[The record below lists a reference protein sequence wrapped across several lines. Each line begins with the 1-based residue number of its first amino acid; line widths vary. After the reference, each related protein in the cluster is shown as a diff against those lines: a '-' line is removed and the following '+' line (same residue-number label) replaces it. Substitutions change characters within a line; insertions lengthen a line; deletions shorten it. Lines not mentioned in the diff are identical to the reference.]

1 MHSQKLAVSESKEKA
16 FFFFF
21 PGTMLHLDFLKVFIP
36 QFFEKLVKGKVA
48 QSCPTLCNPKD
59 YT

>member
-16 FFFFF
+16 FFFFS
-21 PGTMLHLDFLKVFIP
+21 GTMLHLDFLKVFIP
-36 QFFEKLVKGKVA
+36 QLFEKLVKGKVA